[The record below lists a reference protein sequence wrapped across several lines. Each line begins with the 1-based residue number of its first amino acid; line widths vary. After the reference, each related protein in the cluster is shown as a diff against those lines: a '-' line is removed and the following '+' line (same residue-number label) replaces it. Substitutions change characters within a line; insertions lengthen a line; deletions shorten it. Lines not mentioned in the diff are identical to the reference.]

1 MKFTKLPS
9 SWLSF
14 LVQRC
19 GNNPSVKKGEKAY
32 YTSFLPFCLLL
43 PSLEGLGVGF
53 ASCLLALVSL
63 AAAVPWGVV
72 SLAQAQPITP
82 AADGTGTIV
91 TPDGDRYNISGGTLS
106 GDGANL
112 FHSLEQFG
120 LDAGEIANFLSNPQI
135 QNILGRVVGG
145 NASIINGLIE
155 VTGGNSN
162 LYLMNPAGIIFGT
175 NARLD
180 VPAAFTATTANGIGF
195 NGGWFN
201 AVGDNNYQALVGN
214 PHSFAFTMEQP
225 GSIVNAGELVV
236 GEGNKLTL
244 LGGTVINTGTI
255 SAAGGEVTIAAVPG
269 ENIVRISQ
277 EGMLLSLEIESVAAN
292 DDAGLPTAAGIEP
305 TDLAGL
311 LTGGNLQN
319 ATKLTVNP
327 DGTVSLTGSGITVP
341 PEEGIAIA
349 SGTVDVTGA
358 IGGSVNVFGDKV
370 GLISANIDA
379 SGTNGGGNVRIG
391 GDYQGL
397 GNVPNAKRTFVSD
410 DSVIA
415 ADALVDGDGGRII
428 TWADEVTHFAGDVS
442 ATGGANTGN
451 GGFVEISGSNS
462 LTFRGWIDVGAAH
475 GTPGEILFD
484 PKNITIADGG
494 IDDLGLNDTFA
505 ENPAFDVTFDADQIT
520 GLNGNIT
527 LQANNDITIAE
538 NVVSNSIQTLALQA
552 GRSIILNNGVVISLD
567 GGNFSATINDENVAD
582 PVYRDPGT
590 AQFVMNPLAQI
601 LTNGGNVTI
610 EPGTFDGNAV
620 GEVRI
625 NDSATINAGTG
636 NINLTG
642 TGAAGGIEG
651 YGIEVAGSL
660 QTTGTGNIILNGT
673 GGAGIND
680 NYGIFITGSISSN
693 DGNISL
699 TGTSNGTGQGNHG
712 IFLNLGGAV
721 ETTGAGS
728 INLTGTASDGNGNFN
743 KGIFIFNTS
752 SISSVDGNIN
762 LTGIGGD
769 GNGTNSEGIN
779 IINQTS
785 ISSVN
790 GDINLTGIG
799 GTGSSSFTQGIELN
813 GGAVVE
819 TTGSGNITLEGTV
832 NGDGIIGGNLN
843 IGIFLGNDNPA
854 APVSR
859 VSSVDGNIRL
869 IGISNGTTNTEYGI
883 FMRRGGAVESSGTGT
898 ITLEGMSAST
908 EGIRLEENT
917 SITTNGQTIELTSL
931 NSSINTVLGTLES
944 GSTSDEGDIVLT
956 AAGEIASGTITTV
969 GSLIVNTSS
978 TYTVDNPVTAI
989 GGVSITA
996 ADVEL
1001 NALLEAGNS
1010 NVTFQPSDPT
1020 FTIGLGDG
1028 SNSTFNLDTTELT
1041 TNLNSFGTV
1050 TIGSP
1055 GFTGT
1060 GEVQLRNLDL
1070 SGEDYN
1076 FTVRG
1081 GRIAFVTSSNP
1092 IVKLADNKTAQFIS
1106 TDSIIEGGFAEVEIG
1121 GLNGAVLFDAANN
1134 IGVPVDPTFGGL
1146 DVRVRNVAART
1157 RNAGDLFLD
1166 LANGAVITSVGGVDG
1181 VSTANNGNISLRFNT
1196 SLTLNQPITADGS
1209 GNIFIGGTQ
1218 TNIINL
1224 NSTVTTGTGDLTF
1237 GSPVILGAGIGELTT
1252 NGGKITFN
1260 STINGNQLLN
1270 INAGNGSIELNH
1282 NVGQITP
1289 LSGMS
1294 LTGGSTTLKDSVIT
1308 AGDVT
1313 IITNDNLSTSDITTN
1328 GGNITLIS
1336 QTGAIDTDNLNSS
1349 AVTGGDILVDAQVS
1363 IDTGEINSSGTV
1375 GNGGNVTLD
1384 PIGDIQVTSINA
1396 QGGNNGSGGTV
1407 DITAGRHF
1415 RATDSFSDR
1424 NGLLT
1429 SISTAGGLDSGN
1441 ITIRHGGGGVIP
1453 FNVGD
1458 PILNGTAA
1466 AITSGDF
1473 TIPPFQSFPFT
1484 HTLGNIQIIS
1494 VDPPTNPTIPTV
1506 TPIIPIPPANPN
1518 IPPINPI
1525 NLIEPQQQTP
1535 PPPVSEEIVPV
1546 AMDIAT
1552 EEAVDSAVVAL
1563 ENSFSTEFESHL
1575 GVSSNTDNSSAPTL
1589 EQTQANLQKIEEATG
1604 AKPAVI
1610 YVFFVPTTASLQ
1622 TPPSA
1627 NKSLP
1632 TNKPKQPE
1640 TFWHFGSYGLSASE
1654 ELPSSQKLKPQ
1665 PTDELELIL
1674 VTTKGKPIR
1683 HRIRGATRRQ
1693 VMKAVSLYRT
1703 KITDET
1709 SEPSAYQQPA
1719 QQLYQWLIAPLEP
1732 DLQAQGINNLTF
1744 ILDAGLRSLPLAAL
1758 HDGIGF
1764 IVEKYSIGLMPS
1776 LSLTDTRYLDIR
1788 STQMLAMGAAE
1799 FTEQSPLPAVP
1810 MELSTLTGELWQ
1822 GTSFLNEEFTLS
1834 KLKSARNTQPFGIVH
1849 LATHGEF
1856 RSGKPNNSYIQL
1868 WDTKLQLDQI
1878 RELGLH
1884 NPPVELLVLSACKT
1898 ALGDPEAE
1906 LGFAGLAVLAGV
1918 KSALGSLW
1926 YVSDEG
1932 TLGFMSNFYQQLQE
1946 APIKAEALRQTQLA
1960 MLRGEVRLENGKLV
1974 SSDRIIPLSPELQ
1987 KLGDKDLTH
1996 PYYWSAFTLIGS
2008 PW

>member
-1 MKFTKLPS
+1 MKFPQLRS
-9 SWLSF
+9 GWLSF
-14 LVQRC
+14 LVYLTA
-19 GNNPSVKKGEKAY
+19 GI
-32 YTSFLPFCLLL
+32 
-43 PSLEGLGVGF
+43 
-53 ASCLLALVSL
+53 
-63 AAAVPWGVV
+63 PWGIV
-72 SLAQAQPITP
+72 SVHTKQPAQAQPITP

-91 TPDGDRYNISGGTLS
+91 TPDGNRYNISGGTLS

-112 FHSLEQFG
+112 FHSLDQFG
-120 LDAGEIANFLSNPQI
+120 LDAGQIANFLSNPQI
-135 QNILGRVVGG
+135 QNILGRVVGSQP
-145 NASIINGLIE
+145 SIINGLIE

-162 LYLMNPAGIIFGT
+162 LYLMNPAGMIFGT

-225 GSIVNAGELVV
+225 GSIVNTGELVV
-236 GEGNKLTL
+236 REGKSLTL

-255 SAAGGEVTIAAVPG
+255 AAAGGEITIAAVPG

-292 DDAGLPTAAGIEP
+292 DVGSLPTAAGIEP

-327 DGTVSLTGSGITVP
+327 DGTVSLTGSGIAIP

-349 SGTVDVTGA
+349 SGTVDVAGET
-358 IGGSVNVFGDKV
+358 GGSINVFGNKV

-391 GDYQGL
+391 GDYQGV
-397 GNVPNAKRTFVSD
+397 GNVPNAKRTFISS
-410 DSVIA
+410 DSVINA
-415 ADALVDGDGGRII
+415 NALLNGNGGRVIV
-428 TWADEVTHFAGDVS
+428 WADETNRFYGTIA
-442 ATGGANTGN
+442 AQGGSISGN
-451 GGFVEISGSNS
+451 GGFAEVSGKQFLDFAGTAN
-462 LTFRGWIDVGAAH
+462 LGATQGQF
-475 GTPGEILFD
+475 GTLLLD
-484 PKNITIADGG
+484 PENITIIAGG
-494 IDDLGLNDTFA
+494 N
-505 ENPAFDVTFDADQIT
+505 NPAELAANDQFADPGINNT
-520 GLNGNIT
+520 INNGTINAATANVI
-527 LQANNDITIAE
+527 LQANNDITFDALINIAALGVGLTAE
-538 NVVSNSIQTLALQA
+538 ANNNINVNADITTA
-552 GRSIILNNGVVISLD
+552 
-567 GGNFSATINDENVAD
+567 GGNIFLNGGALNFNNATIN
-582 PVYRDPGT
+582 
-590 AQFVMNPLAQI
+590 
-601 LTNGGNVTI
+601 TNGGNFT
-610 EPGTFDGNAV
+610 GTGIGNAIFRS
-620 GEVRI
+620 GI
-625 NDSATINAGTG
+625 ALNNSTINAAGG

-642 TGAAGGIEG
+642 TGAAGGVQG
-651 YGIEVAGSL
+651 FGIQVGGSL

-673 GGAGIND
+673 GGAGTDSNI
-680 NYGIFITGSISSN
+680 GIVITDIGSISSN

-699 TGTSNGTGQGNHG
+699 TGTSNGIGLANDG
-712 IFLNLGGAV
+712 IFFENGGVV
-721 ETTGAGS
+721 EATGLGS
-728 INLTGTASDGNGNFN
+728 INLTGIASDGNGFN
-743 KGIFIFNTS
+743 SGISIFNTG

-769 GNGTNSEGIN
+769 GDGSDNEGIV
-779 IINQTS
+779 ILGESS

-790 GDINLTGIG
+790 GDINLTGTG
-799 GTGSSSFTQGIELN
+799 GSGNSSSSQGIEIN
-813 GGAVVE
+813 RGAVVE
-819 TTGSGNITLEGTV
+819 TTGTGNITLEGNINASGMFNV
-832 NGDGIIGGNLN
+832 GIYI
-843 IGIFLGNDNPA
+843 GND
-854 APVSR
+854 APNNLESR
-859 VSSVDGNIRL
+859 VSSVDGNISL
-869 IGISNGTTNTEYGI
+869 KGTSNGTQDTEYGI
-883 FMRRGGAVESSGTGT
+883 LLINNGVVESTGSGT
-898 ITLEGMSAST
+898 ISLEGSSAST
-908 EGIRLEENT
+908 DGIRLENSAINPTGMGSGTVSLT
-917 SITTNGQTIELTSL
+917 SIQEI
-931 NSSINTVLGTLES
+931 
-944 GSTSDEGDIVLT
+944 T
-956 AAGEIASGTITTV
+956 AGNITTQ
-969 GSLIVNTSS
+969 GDLIVNTDN
-978 TYTVDNPVTAI
+978 TYTLDNPVTAT

-1020 FTIGLGDG
+1020 LTIGLGDG
-1028 SNSTFNLDTTELT
+1028 SNSAFNLDTTELT
-1041 TNLNSFGTV
+1041 TNLNSSGTV

-1121 GLNGAVLFDAANN
+1121 GLNGAVLFDAANS

-1157 RNAGDLFLD
+1157 RNSGDLFLD

-1181 VSTANNGNISLRFNT
+1181 VSTANNGSISLRFNT

-1218 TNIINL
+1218 TNVINL
-1224 NSTVTTGTGDLTF
+1224 NSTVTTETGDLTF
-1237 GSPVILGAGIGELTT
+1237 ESPVVLGAGIGALTT
-1252 NGGKITFN
+1252 NGGNITFN
-1260 STINGNQLLN
+1260 STVDGNQLLN
-1270 INAGNGSIELNH
+1270 LNTGSGSIELNQ
-1282 NVGQITP
+1282 NVGEITP
-1289 LSGMS
+1289 LSGLS
-1294 LTGGSTTLKDSVIT
+1294 LTGGGITLNASVT
-1308 AGDVT
+1308 AAGDVT
-1313 IITNDNLSTSDITTN
+1313 IITNDNLKTSDITTT

-1336 QTGAIDTDNLNSS
+1336 QTGAINTDNLNSS
-1349 AVTGGDILVDAQVS
+1349 AVTGGDIFVDAQVS

-1396 QGGNNGSGGTV
+1396 QGGNNGSGGAV
-1407 DITAGRHF
+1407 DITAGRYF

-1429 SISTAGGLDSGN
+1429 SISTAGGLGSGD
-1441 ITIRHGGGGVIP
+1441 ITIRHGGNGVTP
-1453 FNVGD
+1453 FDVGD
-1458 PILNGTAA
+1458 PIINGTAI

-1473 TIPPFQSFPFT
+1473 TIAPFQSFPFT
-1484 HTLGNIQIIS
+1484 HTEGNIRIIS
-1494 VDPPTNPTIPTV
+1494 IDPPTNPT
-1506 TPIIPIPPANPN
+1506 

-1535 PPPVSEEIVPV
+1535 PPPVSEEIFPV

-1552 EEAVDSAVVAL
+1552 EEGVDTAVVAL
-1563 ENSFSTEFESHL
+1563 ESSFSTEFESHL
-1575 GVSSNTDNSSAPTL
+1575 GVSTNNDNPSTATV
-1589 EQTQANLQKIEEATG
+1589 ENVRTRLQEIEEATG

-1610 YVFFVPTTASLQ
+1610 YVFFVPSTASLQ
-1622 TPPSA
+1622 APPPS

-1640 TFWHFGSYGLSASE
+1640 TLWHFNTHSLSASE
-1654 ELPSSQKLKPQ
+1654 ELPSSHKLQPQ

-1693 VMKAVSLYRT
+1693 VMKLVNSYRR
-1703 KITDET
+1703 KITDAT
-1709 SEPSAYQQPA
+1709 SEISTYQQPA
-1719 QQLYQWLIAPLEP
+1719 QQLYQWLVAPLEP
-1732 DLQAQGINNLTF
+1732 DLKAQRINNLTF
-1744 ILDAGLRSLPLAAL
+1744 ILEAGLRSLPLAAL
-1758 HDGIGF
+1758 HDGTGF
-1764 IVEKYSIGLMPS
+1764 IVEKYSIGLMPT

-1788 STQMLAMGAAE
+1788 NTQMLAMGAAE
-1799 FTEQSPLPAVP
+1799 FTEQSSLPAVP
-1810 MELSTLTGELWQ
+1810 MELSTLTGQLWQ
-1822 GTSFLNEEFTLS
+1822 GTSFLNEEFTLN

-1856 RSGKPNNSYIQL
+1856 TSGKLSNSYIQL
-1868 WDTKLQLDQI
+1868 WDTKLQLDQV
-1878 RELGLH
+1878 RELGFH

-1898 ALGDPEAE
+1898 ALGDAEAE

-1960 MLRGEVRLENGKLV
+1960 MLRGEVRLENGKLI
-1974 SSDRIIPLSPELQ
+1974 SSNRIIPLPPELQ
-1987 KLGDKDLTH
+1987 NLGDKDLTH